1 MAVIAGFS
9 ATNLF
14 ASDSEAIEK
23 IRDSAGSAK
32 LSPEDVLAINDFVSE
47 CATRMLLAEDISQVS
62 QIRST
67 ISALKGTRQTQYT
80 IEFASAVKNTLEKS
94 FSQIATLEQGTR
106 RTHIELNLVILAAE
120 IEDLRLAEFGLRMI
134 DSENSALQYW
144 AIKTIASPQIAKQL
158 NSIATSDPEL
168 KAKIVTALSRLI
180 KRGLYSSSMALIV
193 DFIEALGPKDKDA
206 SVLLHRIAN
215 RRIAEYENW
224 TVKYELLDRNL
235 LEQLT
240 RCTINAGSVSKR
252 ALCAKTFAQLYSY
265 IIQRYMIGR
274 EILSE
279 TSKQQLAS
287 VIVDTESYSIGQG
300 KFLDR
305 AQATIRKAV
314 SKRKF
319 KDLKREHDLLFGS
332 ANKAGRLASDLKFNY
347 GIDKTGDP
355 ITAPKKLELPKNG

>member
-1 MAVIAGFS
+1 M
-9 ATNLF
+9 T
-14 ASDSEAIEK
+14 
-23 IRDSAGSAK
+23 
-32 LSPEDVLAINDFVSE
+32 
-47 CATRMLLAEDISQVS
+47 
-62 QIRST
+62 
-67 ISALKGTRQTQYT
+67 
-80 IEFASAVKNTLEKS
+80 
-94 FSQIATLEQGTR
+94 
-106 RTHIELNLVILAAE
+106 
-120 IEDLRLAEFGLRMI
+120 
-134 DSENSALQYW
+134 
-144 AIKTIASPQIAKQL
+144 
-158 NSIATSDPEL
+158 
-168 KAKIVTALSRLI
+168 
-180 KRGLYSSSMALIV
+180 LIV
-193 DFIEALGPKDKDA
+193 NFIEALGPRDKDA
-206 SVLLHRIAN
+206 SDLLYQIAN